1 MEDMA
6 GKSGSLGRG
15 AVDRE
20 TQQVRARMRIPALP
34 AVADSMR
41 HQNTLL
47 SACAV
52 EAAALQSYVNPFL
65 QGQKSWG
72 EIIQADTSFL
82 LCWFSL

>member
-1 MEDMA
+1 MA

-20 TQQVRARMRIPALP
+20 TQQVRARMRILALP

-47 SACAV
+47 GACAV